1 MLCRNGTIRYA
12 MLHFERMIEKVISK
26 DRQSINDCEG
36 YILEIIRWM
45 SEVDEMCSVALGVEC
60 KT

>member
-1 MLCRNGTIRYA
+1 

>member
-1 MLCRNGTIRYA
+1 MGRYDDA
-12 MLHFERMIEKVISK
+12 MLHFKRMIEKVISE
-26 DRQSINDCEG
+26 DHQSINDCEG

-45 SEVDEMCSVALGVEC
+45 SEVDEMCSVDLGAEC